1 MKGKRIFVVD
11 DDPGILRLLAT
22 NLESRGYE
30 TVTFNSGLVALE
42 RLESFPP
49 DLMLLDILLPGV
61 DGIDLVRRIRETS
74 GVPIIMISGK
84 DEVATKLEA
93 LDLGADDYLTKP
105 FSIEEL
111 LARVRAALRRSNGT
125 VPSEIEGSYHCGY
138 LDVDLGRSEVALK
151 GTLVK
156 LSSREW
162 AVLRTFIR
170 YVGKVVTHRML
181 LQQVWGPEYGNEG
194 DYIRTYVARLRRKL
208 EPLPHSPQYLLT
220 ERGIGYRLVNPNG
233 PYYNT
238 GTPSRV

>member
-11 DDPGILRLLAT
+11 DDPGILRLLAV

-42 RLESFPP
+42 RLEPFPP
-49 DLMLLDILLPGV
+49 DLMLLDVLLPGV
-61 DGIDLVRRIRETS
+61 DGMDLVRRIRETS

-84 DEVATKLEA
+84 DEVAAKLEA

-111 LARVRAALRRSNGT
+111 LARIRAALRRSNGAAS
-125 VPSEIEGSYHCGY
+125 PEIEGSYHCGY
-138 LDVDLGRSEVALK
+138 LDVDLGSSEVALK
-151 GTLVK
+151 GDIVK

-162 AVLRTFIR
+162 AVLRTFIK

-208 EPLPHSPQYLLT
+208 EPVPQQATIPAYGTGHRVPPGEPQRPLL
-220 ERGIGYRLVNPNG
+220 
-233 PYYNT
+233 
-238 GTPSRV
+238 

>member
-11 DDPGILRLLAT
+11 DDPGILRLLAI

-93 LDLGADDYLTKP
+93 LGGAPMT
-105 FSIEEL
+105 
-111 LARVRAALRRSNGT
+111 T
-125 VPSEIEGSYHCGY
+125 
-138 LDVDLGRSEVALK
+138 
-151 GTLVK
+151 
-156 LSSREW
+156 
-162 AVLRTFIR
+162 
-170 YVGKVVTHRML
+170 
-181 LQQVWGPEYGNEG
+181 
-194 DYIRTYVARLRRKL
+194 
-208 EPLPHSPQYLLT
+208 
-220 ERGIGYRLVNPNG
+220 
-233 PYYNT
+233 
-238 GTPSRV
+238 